1 MAAII
6 PYSADNIP
14 AEVLKNTL
22 DTYWD
27 ERQRREIPKPN
38 FYLPN
43 IEIRVDLHT
52 ADACV
57 IRLGTIGVVDTQRG
71 NFVYKDIKIDMS
83 IELLT
88 MASRQRLYDLRQ
100 EIERICYTHKHDL
113 TEYQL
118 VRMKSFIE
126 NSTDYVNVWAGTISI
141 SLESSGIL
149 CCYEYSS

>member
-1 MAAII
+1 MAALID
-6 PYSADNIP
+6 YSADNIP

-27 ERQRREIPKPN
+27 ERTHLEVPKPN

-43 IEIRVDLHT
+43 VEIRVDLHT

-57 IRLGTIGVVDTQRG
+57 IRLGTTGVVDTQRG
-71 NFVYKDIKIDMS
+71 SWVYKDIKVSMMV
-83 IELLT
+83 ELLT
-88 MASRQRLYDLRQ
+88 MESRQRLYDLRQ
-100 EIERICYTHKHDL
+100 EIERICYQHKHDL

-118 VRMKSFIE
+118 IRFKSFQE
-126 NSTDYVNVWAGTISI
+126 NTSDYVNVWVGTIEI

-149 CCYEYSS
+149 CAYEYTP

>member
-27 ERQRREIPKPN
+27 ERTHTEIPKPN

-43 IEIRVDLHT
+43 VEIRVDLHT

-71 NFVYKDIKIDMS
+71 NWTYKDIKAEMT

-88 MASRQRLYDLRQ
+88 MHSRQRLYDLRQ
-100 EIERICYTHKHDL
+100 EIERVCYQKKHDL
-113 TEYQL
+113 TEFQL

-126 NSTDYVNVWAGTISI
+126 NTTDFVNVWAGTISI